1 MRPIRTRIT
10 MGFAGAFIASL
21 FIFAVAVLAARR
33 DAAIDEIVE
42 RTQKAVEV
50 AGKLIENNRSAG
62 DDYAKV
68 EEDSLAAPGVTRR
81 MERTL
86 DALGGYVIILD
97 KNGMELYTS
106 PRVNDENALS
116 FEDRASLLGAARA
129 MTDTAQTAKVYLSFV
144 KDEVVLAMRDRELQG
159 VSGIDRVFVGLSSAP
174 ATLAPRQLVGTML
187 FVGPLLILASV
198 WWAYIIAGRAF
209 SPIDRMVTQ
218 VKDITDGRSLHRRLA
233 IGSAGSELVRLAV
246 TLNEMIERLETS
258 FGALRR
264 FTADAS
270 HELKTPL
277 TVLRADVERAMSPST
292 RKDERAVALEEAL
305 EQVTRMAELV
315 NSLLTLARADEGRLE
330 VVQDLIELD
339 DLAREV
345 VETAR
350 LLGEEAG
357 LQIEV
362 SEISNAT
369 VRGDLVRLRQLFLNL
384 VTNAIK
390 YTTRGG
396 QVTISLSRVGEQA
409 HFTVRDTGIG
419 IAAADL
425 PYVFDRFW
433 RADRSRSRT
442 VERSGFGLGLAI
454 SQWIAHAHGGSLSVQ
469 SRLGRGSAFT
479 VQIPIAD
486 PESPLKPESVTSVRA
501 GATIDRVEAA

>member
-10 MGFAGAFIASL
+10 LAFAGAFIVSL
-21 FIFAVAVLAARR
+21 FVFAAAVLLARR
-33 DAAIDEIVE
+33 DAAIDEIGERAQMEVEQTVRLIE
-42 RTQKAVEV
+42 RT
-50 AGKLIENNRSAG
+50 RSAG
-62 DDYAKV
+62 DDFAKV
-68 EEDSLAAPGVTRR
+68 EEDSLAAPGVTMP
-81 MERTL
+81 MERIL
-86 DALGGYVIILD
+86 NALGDYVIILHA
-97 KNGMELYTS
+97 NGNELYMS
-106 PRVNDENALS
+106 PRVNALMS
-116 FEDRASLLGAARA
+116 FEDRATLIAAAKA
-129 MTDTAQTAKVYLSFV
+129 MKDTAQTAKVYLGFIQ
-144 KDEVVLAMRDRELQG
+144 DEVVLAMRDRELQG
-159 VSGIDRVFVGLSSAP
+159 ASAIGRVVVGVSSAP
-174 ATLAPRQLVGTML
+174 ATLAPRKLIGTML
-187 FVGPLLILASV
+187 FFGPLLILASV
-198 WWAYIIAGRAF
+198 WWAYVIAGRAF
-209 SPIDRMVTQ
+209 RPIDRMVTQ
-218 VKDITDGRSLHRRLA
+218 VKDIADGRSLHRRLA

-330 VVQDLIELD
+330 VVQDLIALDELT
-339 DLAREV
+339 REV

-357 LQIEV
+357 LQIDVEQV
-362 SEISNAT
+362 EGAYA
-369 VRGDLVRLRQLFLNL
+369 RGDLVRLRQLYLNL

-396 QVTISLSRVGEQA
+396 RVTISLSRVGEQA
-409 HFTVRDTGIG
+409 HFTVKDTGIG

-433 RADRSRSRT
+433 RADRSRSRL

-479 VQIPIAD
+479 AQLPMVD
-486 PESPLKPESVTSVRA
+486 PGSPAKPESVTSGRI
-501 GATIDRVEAA
+501 GAAADAVGAA

>member
-10 MGFAGAFIASL
+10 MAFAGAFIASL
-21 FIFAVAVLAARR
+21 FVFAIAVLVARR
-33 DAAIDEIVE
+33 DSAIAEIGERAHMEVEQTVRLIE
-42 RTQKAVEV
+42 RT
-50 AGKLIENNRSAG
+50 RSAG

-68 EEDSLAAPGVTRR
+68 EEDSLAAPGVTKP
-81 MERTL
+81 MERIL
-86 DALGGYVIILD
+86 NALGDYVIILD
-97 KNGMELYTS
+97 KDGNELYTS
-106 PRVNDENALS
+106 PRVNEFDSLNS
-116 FEDRASLLGAARA
+116 EDRGALIAAARA
-129 MTDTAQTAKVYLSFV
+129 MTDSAQTTKVYLAFAR
-144 KDEVVLAMRDRELQG
+144 DEVVLAMRDRELQG
-159 VSGIDRVFVGLSSAP
+159 ASAIDRVVVGLSSAP

-187 FVGPLLILASV
+187 FFGPLLILASV
-198 WWAYIIAGRAF
+198 WWAWVIAGRAF
-209 SPIDRMVTQ
+209 RPIDRMVTQ
-218 VKDITDGRSLHRRLA
+218 VKDIADGRSLHRRLA

-277 TVLRADVERAMSPST
+277 TVLRADVERAMSPAT
-292 RKDERAVALEEAL
+292 RRNERAVALEEAL

-330 VVQDLIELD
+330 VVQDLIELE

-362 SEISNAT
+362 CEIQSAS
-369 VRGDLVRLRQLFLNL
+369 VRGDMVRLRQLFLNL

-396 QVTISLSRVGEQA
+396 NVTISLLRVGEQA

-479 VQIPIAD
+479 AQLPVSD
-486 PESPLKPESVTSVRA
+486 PDSPPRPESVTSVRA
-501 GATIDRVEAA
+501 VLLPDTVEAA